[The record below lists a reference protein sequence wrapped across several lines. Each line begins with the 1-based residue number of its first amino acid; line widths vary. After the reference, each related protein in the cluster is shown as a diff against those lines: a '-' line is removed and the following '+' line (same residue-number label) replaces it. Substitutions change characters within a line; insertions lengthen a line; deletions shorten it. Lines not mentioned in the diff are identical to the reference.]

1 MVLQSPPHEGLRQRV
16 CLCSALPCRPLGTQG
31 TGDDQG
37 RLPTRRATSTCS
49 RAGRLPS
56 CQSSPWLTGTESFSH
71 PWATCADLSLQWPVP
86 QTCATL
92 HTGQARW
99 LHGMCWSGTEP
110 ALSVAEHPWAQAV
123 AVRQLGGHRPLL
135 LQGQHIFLMARIWS
149 AE

>member
-31 TGDDQG
+31 TGDDQVICPPG
-37 RLPTRRATSTCS
+37 GPPAPAAVLGGCPPAKAPPGSQAQRA
-49 RAGRLPS
+49 
-56 CQSSPWLTGTESFSH
+56 SPH

-92 HTGQARW
+92 HTGQVRW
-99 LHGMCWSGTEP
+99 LHGMCWSGTEL